1 MQDAAKFY
9 GLQLSRSGMACCP
22 FHEDRTPS
30 LKVYDDHFYC
40 FGCGTTGDCTGFVS
54 KLFGISQLEAA
65 KKINHDFG
73 LNLFNGNIAVSV
85 KTEISPEAEYFMW
98 LKKADG
104 TVTEYLDKLC
114 GWRKKYAPRKVG
126 EQLNPLFV
134 ESLQNMSCI
143 EYLSEILSYGSDKE
157 KRELYKDSRG
167 AVEKIEKRLAEIA
180 VRQTA
185 VKRKTM

>member
-1 MQDAAKFY
+1 
-9 GLQLSRSGMACCP
+9 
-22 FHEDRTPS
+22 
-30 LKVYDDHFYC
+30 
-40 FGCGTTGDCTGFVS
+40 
-54 KLFGISQLEAA
+54 
-65 KKINHDFG
+65 
-73 LNLFNGNIAVSV
+73 
-85 KTEISPEAEYFMW
+85 MW
-98 LKKADG
+98 LKKAEG
-104 TVTEYLDKLC
+104 MVTEYLNKLC

-126 EQLNPLFV
+126 EKLEPLFV
-134 ESLQNMSCI
+134 ESLQNMSYI

>member
-1 MQDAAKFY
+1 M
-9 GLQLSRSGMACCP
+9 C
-22 FHEDRTPS
+22 
-30 LKVYDDHFYC
+30 
-40 FGCGTTGDCTGFVS
+40 
-54 KLFGISQLEAA
+54 
-65 KKINHDFG
+65 
-73 LNLFNGNIAVSV
+73 
-85 KTEISPEAEYFMW
+85 
-98 LKKADG
+98 LKKAEG

-157 KRELYKDSRG
+157 KRQLYISCREDIMKIRERLDKL
-167 AVEKIEKRLAEIA
+167 AVAE
-180 VRQTA
+180 RT